1 VSKAI
6 LVVEDDADIRDSM
19 EELLGD
25 EGYQVVSAVHGLDAL
40 TRLRAAAELPGL
52 ILLDLMMPEMDGYAF
67 RAEQLKDPKLSGIPV
82 VLMSAGGDLDNKAKQ
97 LSAQGVLKKPFRDL
111 ELIFSTIAKFF

>member
-1 VSKAI
+1 MSRSI
-6 LVVEDDADIRDSM
+6 LIVEDDADIRASM

-25 EGYQVVSAVHGLDAL
+25 EGYQVASAVHGLDAL
-40 TRLRAAAELPGL
+40 VRLQSATELPKL

-67 RAEQLKDPKLSGIPV
+67 RAELLKDPRLAGIPV
-82 VLMSAGGDLDNKAKQ
+82 VLMSAGGDLESKAKQ